1 MAFKKNIK
9 ILIIG
14 LSFAILP
21 ATINAMEM
29 KPKEIVEYKNSR
41 KVKKYLRKNKKENT
55 KTDNKTIEIK
65 PNENIKHSLEET
77 KKLPKTIKKINKQ
90 ITKSNIKTRSNKA
103 PDDLFFIED
112 KKLLERIEQKII
124 DIETKNSE
132 YRTTENIRFDI
143 GFLKRDK
150 ENLKKIQ
157 EKTNNEE
164 IKNKIKNL
172 FERASNLIVVLC
184 EENINTLEEKILTK
198 KETYLINMYFD
209 SLGEYR
215 ETLLKTKEENFDP
228 NLTNEIDNLISKI
241 NNSFLFIFKE
251 YTPRIVEEVEEF
263 LKTKDKD
270 WNDAKFEYN
279 FFILTRLDKEL
290 TNFKEENSNNKNCEI
305 LDIANNINNLLIN
318 LHKEYIATL
327 KNTELEP
334 IHEIIV
340 DATKNL
346 LNESKENL
354 EYLKN
359 KKENLK
365 NENKLNEL
373 INYIPELIIK
383 VKNAKSND

>member
-1 MAFKKNIK
+1 MVFKKNIK
-9 ILIIG
+9 IFIIG

-41 KVKKYLRKNKKENT
+41 KVKKYLKKIKKKTQTKDKNV
-55 KTDNKTIEIK
+55 EIK
-65 PNENIKHSLEET
+65 PNENIKHKLEET
-77 KKLPKTIKKINKQ
+77 KKLPKTIKKINNQ
-90 ITKSNIKTRSNKA
+90 ITKSNIKTRSNKT

-112 KKLLERIEQKII
+112 KKLLEEIEQKII
-124 DIETKNSE
+124 DIETKDSE
-132 YRTTENIRFDI
+132 YKTTENIRFDI

-172 FERASNLIVVLC
+172 FERASNLIVMLC

-198 KETYLINMYFD
+198 KETHLINIYFD

-215 ETLLKTKEENFDP
+215 KTLLKIKEENSNP
-228 NLTNEIDNLISKI
+228 NLTNEIDKLISKI

-279 FFILTRLDKEL
+279 FFILTRLDKEI
-290 TNFKEENSNNKNCEI
+290 TNFKEENSNNKNYEI

-318 LHKEYIATL
+318 LHEEYISTL

-365 NENKLNEL
+365 SENKLNEL

>member
-41 KVKKYLRKNKKENT
+41 KVKKYLKKIKKKTQTKDKNV
-55 KTDNKTIEIK
+55 EIK
-65 PNENIKHSLEET
+65 PNENIKHKLEET
-77 KKLPKTIKKINKQ
+77 KKLPKTIKKINNQ
-90 ITKSNIKTRSNKA
+90 ITKSNIKTRSNKT

-112 KKLLERIEQKII
+112 KKLLEEIEQKII
-124 DIETKNSE
+124 DIETKDSE
-132 YRTTENIRFDI
+132 YKTTENIRFDI

-172 FERASNLIVVLC
+172 FERASNLIVMLC

-198 KETYLINMYFD
+198 KETHLINIYFD

-215 ETLLKTKEENFDP
+215 KTLLKIKEENSNP
-228 NLTNEIDNLISKI
+228 NLTNEIDKLISKI

-279 FFILTRLDKEL
+279 FFILTRLDKEI
-290 TNFKEENSNNKNCEI
+290 TNFKEENSNNKNYEI

-318 LHKEYIATL
+318 LHEEYISTL

-365 NENKLNEL
+365 SENKLNEL

>member
-29 KPKEIVEYKNSR
+29 KPKEIVKYKNSR
-41 KVKKYLRKNKKENT
+41 KVKKYLKKIKKKTQTKDKNV
-55 KTDNKTIEIK
+55 EIK
-65 PNENIKHSLEET
+65 PNENIKHKLEET

-90 ITKSNIKTRSNKA
+90 ITKSNIKTRSNKT
-103 PDDLFFIED
+103 PEDLFFIED
-112 KKLLERIEQKII
+112 KKLLEEIEQKII
-124 DIETKNSE
+124 DIETKDSE

-172 FERASNLIVVLC
+172 FERASNLIVMLC

-198 KETYLINMYFD
+198 KETYLVNIYFD

-215 ETLLKTKEENFDP
+215 KTLLKIKEENSNP
-228 NLTNEIDNLISKI
+228 NLANEIDKLISKI

-290 TNFKEENSNNKNCEI
+290 TNFKEENPNNKKNYEI

-318 LHKEYIATL
+318 LHEEYISTL

-346 LNESKENL
+346 LNKNKENL

-365 NENKLNEL
+365 SENKLNEL